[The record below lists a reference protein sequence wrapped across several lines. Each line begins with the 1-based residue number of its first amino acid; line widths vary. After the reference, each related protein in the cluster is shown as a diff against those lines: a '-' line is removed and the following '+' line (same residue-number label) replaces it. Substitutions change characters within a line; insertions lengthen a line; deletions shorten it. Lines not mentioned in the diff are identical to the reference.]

1 MIPSQHLYT
10 IELFSSFK
18 PILKRHFILHCSDD
32 IIKLF
37 CNCLFNIKEG
47 AIELKNVK
55 PNTLKK
61 NKLLIQQI
69 CSPKIRLSLK
79 RELLASK
86 QGQSLLRLLK
96 NSILRY
102 LKLQCY
108 EQANKAICTCAS

>member
-61 NKLLIQQI
+61 NKLLIQQL
-69 CSPKIRLSLK
+69 CSPKIRLAVK
-79 RELLASK
+79 RTTGVQARTKSFTLA
-86 QGQSLLRLLK
+86 K
-96 NSILRY
+96 NFNIKISETTVL
-102 LKLQCY
+102 
-108 EQANKAICTCAS
+108 